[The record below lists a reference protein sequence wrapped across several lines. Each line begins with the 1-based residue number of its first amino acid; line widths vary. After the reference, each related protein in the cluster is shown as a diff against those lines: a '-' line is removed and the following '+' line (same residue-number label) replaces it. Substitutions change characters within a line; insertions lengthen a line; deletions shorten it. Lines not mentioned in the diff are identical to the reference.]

1 MAESFENNV
10 KIATTSRSAD
20 SFFCRGLKT
29 FLFSFYKRTQ
39 RITGFAIMR
48 YMNLL
53 LTLGGPVAEWLACWT
68 QAQ

>member
-20 SFFCRGLKT
+20 SFRRDVKT
-29 FLFSFYKRTQ
+29 FLFSFYQRTQ
-39 RITGFAIMR
+39 RIRGFAITR

-53 LTLGGPVAEWLACWT
+53 LTLGGSVADWLACWT